1 MRLYLILGLSG
12 LLFGCG
18 PTSAPEQNVFEV
30 SVRPVGHQDL
40 GLGPY
45 EGVAGAQFTFEAV
58 AQCNYEP
65 TEVVRSVWHF
75 SEDDQIA
82 EGVALSQKRGQVTYY
97 PETVDR
103 TPSIPVYFTKP
114 GQFTVTVDITA
125 ICGGEQTETG
135 RVTVD
140 IFGATAPVA
149 EFELKF
155 GGVSFIVEMET
166 SAFEEQVSEPVVSLE
181 QGRIALIRARLGGAD
196 PQLGRNGPGIMG
208 LPYVREPS
216 EIRSIGRG
224 RIFIAQVLTEAHRE
238 FGEGAEIV
246 WCREGVNLLDIENG
260 QNGWW
265 YQEGSAQY
273 PIEYSDSPSLTSYIG
288 VTAIRYA
295 DHFDTFLLYEPSN
308 NFQTPTIPVPVAKM
322 RWQFVGSVVVEDDIA
337 HKDDTSQVNA
347 AWAPTTEYPDWLGNI
362 PNDLNNCA
370 GADRSE
376 R

>member
-1 MRLYLILGLSG
+1 MRLFLFLGLSG
-12 LLFGCG
+12 LLIGCG
-18 PTSAPEQNVFEV
+18 PTSTPEQNALEV
-30 SVRPVGHQDL
+30 SVTSNSLQGS

-58 AQCNYEP
+58 AQCNNEP

-75 SEDDQIA
+75 STDDQIA
-82 EGVALSQKRGQVTYY
+82 EGVALSQELGEVTYY

-149 EFELKF
+149 EFEPKF
-155 GGVSFIVEMET
+155 GGVSYVVQMET
-166 SAFEEQVSEPVVSLE
+166 PVSEEQGSELEASLE
-181 QGRIALIRARLGGAD
+181 QGRVALIRARLGGAD
-196 PQLGRNGPGIMG
+196 PQLGPNGPGIMG
-208 LPYVREPS
+208 LPYVSEPA
-216 EIRSIGRG
+216 EIRTIGRG

-238 FGEGAEIV
+238 FEEGAEIV
-246 WCREGVNLLDIENG
+246 WCKEGTNLLDIENG
-260 QNGWW
+260 QTGWW

-273 PIEYSDSPSLTSYIG
+273 PIEYSDSPSLTSSLG

-295 DHFDTFLLYEPSN
+295 DHFDTYLLYEPSS

-322 RWQFVGSVVVEDDIA
+322 RWQFVGSVVVENDEA
-337 HKDDTSQVNA
+337 FEDDTSQVNA
-347 AWAPTTEYPDWLGNI
+347 AWAQTTEYPNWLGNI
-362 PNDLNNCA
+362 PNNLQDCVDA
-370 GADRSE
+370 ARSE
-376 R
+376 G